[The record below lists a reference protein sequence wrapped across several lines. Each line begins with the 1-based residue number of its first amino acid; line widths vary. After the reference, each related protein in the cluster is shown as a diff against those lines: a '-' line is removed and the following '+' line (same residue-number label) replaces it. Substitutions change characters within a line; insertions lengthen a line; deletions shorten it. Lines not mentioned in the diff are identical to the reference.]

1 MSVRSDLRESVI
13 ERSVGV
19 CEWPECFDPGGEL
32 AHLRSIGMGGR
43 KSADTIDNVMWLC
56 SDPHARLSDGEY
68 GSGGAPEYLSE
79 HLKLMGPAFLEIPAN
94 LIAWERAEALRGLID
109 GA

>member
-1 MSVRSDLRESVI
+1 MKRSELREQMM
-13 ERSVGV
+13 ERDNWQCRWTG
-19 CEWPECFDPGGEL
+19 CHQPAAEM
-32 AHLRSIGMGGR
+32 AHIHSIGAGGR
-43 KSADTIDNVMWLC
+43 KSADELGNVFGACRL
-56 SDPHARLSDGEY
+56 HARLSDGEY